1 MYSEWWFD
9 MYASAALLRPGT
21 AVGAYPQREDI
32 RDSWLDR
39 TAASTTGFL
48 RQHIYRR
55 SKGYLRFV
63 NEVNRQAEALD
74 GLGDLELRLRIKDLR
89 QHLYSEGL
97 KDKLVAQAF
106 SLVREFATR
115 RLGMRHHDVQLYGGR
130 VMLNGMIAEMET
142 GEGKT
147 MTATL
152 PACTAALAGIP
163 VHIVTVNDFLVL
175 RDAKW
180 MGPVYQALGLTVGTI
195 TEDMDL
201 EQRRAAYAC
210 DITYCTNKQLVFDY
224 LKDRLL
230 LGQDNRRLNMQLE
243 GLYKEHPRTSRLL
256 MRGLCFAIVDEADSV
271 LVDEA
276 RTPLVIS
283 NRGDAEQE
291 EVTYREAIRIA
302 QKLASPRDFTIRMRD
317 KHVDLTDFGKAQIAH
332 QVRGYGGIW
341 SGAKRRNELVQQALA
356 ALHLYLADKHYLLKD
371 GKIQI
376 IDEYTGRVMP
386 DRSWERG
393 LHQMIESKEGCT
405 ITGRQETLARIS
417 YQRFFRRY
425 LRLSGMTGTAREIAG
440 ELWSVYRLNVVTIPT
455 NRPMLRKTVPD
466 RVFGSAD
473 MKWCAIVDYVK
484 ELHQQK
490 RPVLIGTRSVANSEH
505 IDRLLTA
512 AGLPHQV
519 LNARQDQE
527 EAQIIVQAGQP
538 GKITVAT
545 NMAGRGTDIKLAPGV
560 ADAGGLHVLATER
573 HDARRIDRQLFGRG
587 GRQGDPGSFQA
598 MVSLEDDLVR
608 EYFGESLPRLFAWW
622 VKRNKPLPGWL
633 GLPIVMIA
641 QSAAERHHS
650 KTRRELLKLDDN
662 LGDMLAFSGRTE

>member
-1 MYSEWWFD
+1 MLL
-9 MYASAALLRPGT
+9 SAASLRPGI
-21 AVGAYPQREDI
+21 AVGSYPQHEDI

-39 TAASTTGFL
+39 TSASVTGFI
-48 RQHIYRR
+48 RQHIHRR
-55 SKGYLRFV
+55 REGNLRFV
-63 NEVNRQAEALD
+63 AAVNNESEAL
-74 GLGDLELRLRIKDLR
+74 GKLGDLELRWHIKELRR
-89 QHLYSEGL
+89 RLYSEGL
-97 KDKLVAQAF
+97 KDELVAQSFA
-106 SLVREFATR
+106 LVREFATKH
-115 RLGMRHHDVQLYGGR
+115 LGMRHHDVQLYGGW

-147 MTATL
+147 MAATL
-152 PACTAALAGIP
+152 PACTAVLAGIP
-163 VHIVTVNDFLVL
+163 VHIVTVNDFLVT

-180 MGPVYQALGLTVGTI
+180 MAPIYRALGLSVGTI
-195 TEDMDL
+195 TEEMDM
-201 EQRRAAYAC
+201 EERRAAYAC

-224 LKDRLL
+224 LKDCLL
-230 LGQDNRRLNMQLE
+230 LGKDNRRLHMQLE

-283 NRGDAEQE
+283 NKGDAAQE
-291 EVTYREAIRIA
+291 EFTYKQAIQFA
-302 QKLASPRDFTIRMRD
+302 KKLTAPRDFTIRTRD
-317 KHVDLTDFGKAQIAH
+317 RHVDLTDFGKVQISH
-332 QVRGYGGIW
+332 QSRGYGSIW
-341 SGAKRRNELVQQALA
+341 AGARRRNELVQQALA
-356 ALHLYLADKHYLLKD
+356 ALHLYLSDKHYLVTE

-393 LHQMIESKEGCT
+393 LHQMIEAKEGCA

-425 LRLSGMTGTAREIAG
+425 LQLSGMTGTAREIAG

-455 NRPMLRKTVPD
+455 NRPMLRTSQPD
-466 RVFGSAD
+466 CVYSTAE
-473 MKWCAIVDYVK
+473 MKWRAIIDNVRD
-484 ELHQQK
+484 LHRQK
-490 RPVLIGTRSVANSEH
+490 RPILIGTRSVADSEH
-505 IDRLLTA
+505 IDKLLKI

-545 NMAGRGTDIKLAPGV
+545 NMAGRGTDIKLAEGV
-560 ADAGGLHVLATER
+560 ADRGGLHVLATER
-573 HDARRIDRQLFGRG
+573 HEARRIDRQLFGRG
-587 GRQGDPGSFQA
+587 GRQGDPGSFRA
-598 MVSLEDDLVR
+598 ILSLEDDLVKD
-608 EYFGESLPRLFAWW
+608 YFGEVVLRLFSRWVRREEPLPR
-622 VKRNKPLPGWL
+622 WL
-633 GLPIVMIA
+633 GVPMIKIA

-650 KTRRELLKLDDN
+650 RVRRDLLKLDDN
-662 LGDMLAFSGRTE
+662 QSDMLAFSGRAE